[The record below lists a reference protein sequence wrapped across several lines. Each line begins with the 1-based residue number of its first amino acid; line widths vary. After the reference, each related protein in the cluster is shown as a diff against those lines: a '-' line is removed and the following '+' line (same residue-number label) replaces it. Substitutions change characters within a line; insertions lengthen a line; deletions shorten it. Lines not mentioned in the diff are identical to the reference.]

1 MKMKWIKNS
10 ARKNFIEI
18 SGIDIHMIIFIF
30 NMNIFYIYG
39 FLYLDIHEVYQN
51 NKKIHLFD
59 VVISLQNHYQAIHQ
73 STDIVFHS

>member
-30 NMNIFYIYG
+30 NMNIFYIFL
-39 FLYLDIHEVYQN
+39 FLYPDIHEVYQN
-51 NKKIHLFD
+51 NKNNHLFD
-59 VVISLQNHYQAIHQ
+59 VVIS
-73 STDIVFHS
+73 